1 MTQREK
7 RVEALDRVLEL
18 AVLVNEDMTQSLA
31 AQGLTASR
39 THLLWELFHRGP
51 STQRVLAEALKVSPR
66 NVTGLVD
73 GLVVTGFVT
82 REPHPT
88 DRRATLVTL
97 THHGSSV
104 MVEMK
109 AGQQEFAELL
119 FGDMPA
125 GQLDDLTKG
134 LGVVVERLRGLV
146 TTQPETT
153 KPATAE
159 HRRA

>member
-1 MTQREK
+1 MSQREK
-7 RVEALDRVLEL
+7 RIEALDRVLEL

-51 STQRVLAEALKVSPR
+51 STQRVLADALKVSPR

-97 THHGSSV
+97 TSHGSSV

-109 AGQQEFAELL
+109 AGQQEFAQLL

-125 GQLDDLTKG
+125 GELDDLTKG

-146 TTQPETT
+146 TAQAESTELATT
-153 KPATAE
+153 E
-159 HRRA
+159 HTRG

>member
-1 MTQREK
+1 MSQREK
-7 RVEALDRVLEL
+7 RIGALDRVLEL

-39 THLLWELFHRGP
+39 THLLWVLFHRGP
-51 STQRVLAEALKVSPR
+51 STQRVLADALKVSPR

-109 AGQQEFAELL
+109 EGQQEFAQLL
-119 FGDMPA
+119 FGGMPA
-125 GQLDDLTKG
+125 GELDDLTKG

-146 TTQPETT
+146 TAQAETT
-153 KPATAE
+153 EPATTE
-159 HRRA
+159 HTRA